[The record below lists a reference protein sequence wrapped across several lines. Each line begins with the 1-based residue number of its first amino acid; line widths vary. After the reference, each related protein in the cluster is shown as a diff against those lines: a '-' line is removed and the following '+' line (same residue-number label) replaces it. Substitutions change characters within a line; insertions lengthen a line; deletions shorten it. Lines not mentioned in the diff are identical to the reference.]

1 MLCTNVILY
10 KSQIAPSQTIS
21 SILGSNRLCVC
32 KSNKCLTTDSI
43 TGEWC
48 IQHLFCRSNRYY
60 TYYRGLKMVKLRIDK
75 ILEEK
80 SKTRYWLKKQLGG
93 MDYRNLNALVNNDVN
108 RVRLD
113 TLDRLRIALDCSIGD
128 LFEVADDNTST
139 NSNS

>member
-1 MLCTNVILY
+1 
-10 KSQIAPSQTIS
+10 
-21 SILGSNRLCVC
+21 
-32 KSNKCLTTDSI
+32 
-43 TGEWC
+43 
-48 IQHLFCRSNRYY
+48 
-60 TYYRGLKMVKLRIDK
+60 MVKLRIDK

-80 SKTRYWLKKQLGG
+80 GKTRYWLKKQLGG

-139 NSNS
+139 NSNP

>member
-1 MLCTNVILY
+1 
-10 KSQIAPSQTIS
+10 
-21 SILGSNRLCVC
+21 
-32 KSNKCLTTDSI
+32 
-43 TGEWC
+43 
-48 IQHLFCRSNRYY
+48 
-60 TYYRGLKMVKLRIDK
+60 
-75 ILEEK
+75 
-80 SKTRYWLKKQLGG
+80 